1 VPQSQDG
8 VSIRAEQVH
17 GLKGVDIDFDAHDF
31 Y

>member
-8 VSIRAEQVH
+8 VSIRAEQVY